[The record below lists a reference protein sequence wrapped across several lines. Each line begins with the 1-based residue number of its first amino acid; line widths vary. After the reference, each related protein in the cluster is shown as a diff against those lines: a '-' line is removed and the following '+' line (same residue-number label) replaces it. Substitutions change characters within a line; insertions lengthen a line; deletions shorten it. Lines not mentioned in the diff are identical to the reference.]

1 MRLYIQPKYIYKI
14 ELNIFSFLLYNP
26 LKYTI
31 KMEKRLNQKVEQYV
45 GKFKDDIR
53 NKVVEFGLEEHER
66 MSDLVEF
73 IYEYGRLTI
82 QKEDLSKRKRV
93 KNSIP
98 LENRCNANRADNDRC
113 TRKRK
118 DGHEYCGTHLKGTP
132 NGCSSANNNP
142 QNILKKI
149 EVTVQ
154 DIDGILHYIDVFGNV
169 YKAEDIMSN
178 KENPQ
183 VIGKYSKVAGLALL

>member
-1 MRLYIQPKYIYKI
+1 
-14 ELNIFSFLLYNP
+14 
-26 LKYTI
+26 
-31 KMEKRLNQKVEQYV
+31 MEKRLNQKVEQYIS
-45 GKFKDDIR
+45 KFKDDIR
-53 NKVVEFGLEEHER
+53 NKVVELGLNEHSRTHEV
-66 MSDLVEF
+66 VEF
-73 IYEYGRLTI
+73 IYEYERLTI

-132 NGCSSANNNP
+132 NGCSSENNHH
-142 QNILKKI
+142 QNILKKL

-154 DIDGILHYIDVFGNV
+154 EIDGILHYIDSFGNV

-183 VIGKYSKVAGLALL
+183 VIGKYSTLAGLDIF

>member
-1 MRLYIQPKYIYKI
+1 
-14 ELNIFSFLLYNP
+14 
-26 LKYTI
+26 
-31 KMEKRLNQKVEQYV
+31 MEKRLNQKLEQYIS
-45 GKFKDDIR
+45 KFKDDIR
-53 NKVVEFGLEEHER
+53 NKVVELGINEHNRTSEI
-66 MSDLVEF
+66 VEF
-73 IYEYGRLTI
+73 IYEYERLTI
-82 QKEDLSKRKRV
+82 SKEDLSKRKRV

-132 NGCSSANNNP
+132 NGCSSENDKR
-142 QNILKKI
+142 NILKNV

-154 DIDGILHYIDVFGNV
+154 EIDGILHYIDVFGNV
-169 YKAEDIMSN
+169 YKPEDIMSN

-183 VIGKYSKVAGLALL
+183 VIGTYHKDTGIRIPI